1 MNTEAEFKEELKAL
15 LIKYNVTMS
24 IEDDR
29 DGYATTNFFR
39 KAKYDWDDEIND
51 VKAVVEMINWNT
63 RGTISNGE
71 FV

>member
-15 LIKYNVTMS
+15 LIKYNITMS
-24 IEDDR
+24 IEDD

-39 KAKYDWDDEIND
+39 LAKYDWDDEMIPGKT
-51 VKAVVEMINWNT
+51 VMEMINWNI
-63 RGTISNGE
+63 RGTDSNGE

>member
-15 LIKYNVTMS
+15 LIKYNITMS

-29 DGYATTNFFR
+29 DGYATTNFYR
-39 KAKYDWDDEIND
+39 DSQYDWDDEIED